1 MILEYLAPILEP
13 WSRVAQSMP
22 WRTGL
27 IGTAIAIIIAIGLGG
42 AVRSSLEARSDRV
55 AAGPIFA
62 LSGIVVLAISIV
74 WWLIDGL
81 LTMLDR
87 PVIAEHILLLLVPER
102 FGHPA
107 TALRVLFSLPEDRLS
122 VLPPGPVHLPLAVL
136 GATVL
141 YLILVLWAGRTLAEL
156 TALEKKPED
165 VLARERAEQQKAIAQ
180 ALKEGRSLPTT
191 EVVSIPL
198 ADDLFGR
205 TFKLLGHWT
214 SVELVEERFVRW
226 QRPLVGALVGL
237 LFLSLPAALAGHLG
251 PAFWAGA
258 AVALDGL
265 RRNLR
270 TRQAPPESPP
280 KEEAEATEGKTPPPP
295 LRPLIEAIH
304 RDAGPLHYAPRLPPA
319 QPAQISPGTN
329 LKAKRILD
337 ELRKELPFEEGLMMH
352 QGLACDAFAARKNV
366 VLATPP
372 LSGKEALI
380 DLLVL
385 YTLLVEGENVLYLA
399 PDLARAKEAEERLRA
414 RAEAARWRWNVHA
427 ENLAGRAGSID
438 LARSQPGL
446 VFADPEAAH
455 KDLCGRQRDFQVYL
469 AALGLVIMPD
479 IEEHHG
485 ARGAHLAHVLRR
497 LRRAARAAASSA
509 PEPEGEAERVRFLAT
524 AAPAYRDLGRFAER
538 LTGRP
543 FLVLGPEVDGGPQPD
558 RVAYVLSSSTS
569 AEGDLHPAVRALGE
583 ALAQGFAAELFGYED
598 ILAADDVARA
608 NEIMLA
614 RGVATRGRSFAEGA
628 RGADRE
634 EALANAQVVIARA
647 SASRYAALPLLVSHL
662 GWRAGTVPK
671 TRIASLG
678 AGEQVGV
685 AAAGKIIPPEE
696 EAAAEGADP
705 NAQVTAEAI
714 AQADFERKVLL
725 FLQPDPEPFAALLTT
740 ERPALSPMDR
750 KLGCALVIDPAADRI
765 QRAHLRCAL
774 SESEVAVDEL
784 EREFSRATLEAEL
797 GPMGFRPDA
806 PDPSKRAPGDTSK
819 TLQNPA
825 ETPPSLDARS
835 PSQPGRLIERTRR
848 TVDPTSG
855 ALRAARTLE
864 LSLPASPHPD
874 IELDAAGPAVSVV
887 DRHTG
892 EHLFGAS
899 TERAFSS
906 AYPGRIFV
914 LAGRRYTVLPFEE
927 QDQIA
932 ESRVLC
938 EREERP
944 LTTSKIR
951 RVSVR
956 PIERRAADAKPHRSP
971 DRRVGPVRTLGGA
984 SFTLEHTPAEIH
996 EELLGVRRHGPDG
1009 NERDTT
1015 LYADPIAS
1023 PFTTRAA
1030 ILGLPTSSFGEIPP
1044 AALHALTHLFRVTLP
1059 AFVHHREED
1068 LEIVWTPQKSPSTD
1082 ASIAFIDAHPG
1093 GAGFA
1098 ESITTEVIANLVQWS
1113 LGLTR
1118 RCPAHCKRRDGCPR
1132 CLRIARCHSE
1142 PENLHALD
1150 KLGADRVLAL
1160 LLGEKT
1166 AATLGPAPQEPAPPP
1181 PAIPAPPKPDA

>member
-1 MILEYLAPILEP
+1 MILEYLSPILGP

-27 IGTAIAIIIAIGLGG
+27 IGLLLAMLAALAIGS
-42 AVRSSLEARSDRV
+42 AVRTFLEARSDRV

-62 LSGIVVLAISIV
+62 LSGLVVLAISIV
-74 WWLIDGL
+74 LWLVDGL
-81 LTMLDR
+81 LAMLDKR
-87 PVIAEHILLLLVPER
+87 LLAERILLLMVPDR
-102 FGHPA
+102 FGDPVA
-107 TALRVLFSLPEDRLS
+107 ALRLLFNLPDDSARL
-122 VLPPGPVHLPLAVL
+122 LPPGPVHLPIAVA

-141 YLILVLWAGRTLAEL
+141 YSILVLWAGRTLAEL
-156 TALEKKPED
+156 TALEKKPDD

-180 ALKEGRSLPTT
+180 ALKEGRSIPTT

-226 QRPLVGALVGL
+226 QRPLVAALGGL
-237 LFLSLPAALAGHLG
+237 LFLALPAAMAGHLG
-251 PAFWAGA
+251 AAFWAGA
-258 AVALDGL
+258 AIALDGL

-270 TRQAPPESPP
+270 TKQAPPDPAP
-280 KEEAEATEGKTPPPP
+280 KEEAQASEGTAPLPA
-295 LRPLIEAIH
+295 LRPLIEAVH
-304 RDAGPLHYAPRLPPA
+304 RDAGPLVYAPNLPPA

-399 PDLARAKEAEERLRA
+399 PDQERAREAEERLRA

-446 VFADPEAAH
+446 VFADPDAAH
-455 KDLCGRQRDFQVYL
+455 RDLCGRQRDFQVYL
-469 AALGLVIMPD
+469 AALGLVILPD

-485 ARGAHLAHVLRR
+485 ARGAHMAHVLRR
-497 LRRAARAAASSA
+497 LRRAARAAATRT
-509 PEPEGEAERVRFLAT
+509 PELETDAERVRFLAT
-524 AAPAYRDLGRFAER
+524 AAPAFRDLGRFAER
-538 LTGRP
+538 LAGRP
-543 FLVLGPEVDGGPQPD
+543 FLVLGPEVDGAPQPD
-558 RVAYVLSSSTS
+558 RVAFGLPSGA

-583 ALAQGFAAELFGYED
+583 ALAQGFSAELFGYED
-598 ILAADDVARA
+598 VLAAADVARA

-628 RGADRE
+628 RGADRD
-634 EALANAQVVIARA
+634 EALSRAQVVIARA

-662 GWRAGTVPK
+662 GWRAGSVPK

-685 AAAGKIIPPEE
+685 AAAGKEIKPEE
-696 EAAAEGADP
+696 EAAAAGLEG
-705 NAQVTAEAI
+705 QVTEEAI

-725 FLQPDPEPFAALLTT
+725 FLQPDPEPFASLLIA
-740 ERPALSPMDR
+740 ERPALSPADR
-750 KLGCALVIDPAADRI
+750 KLGCALVVDPAADHV

-774 SESEVAVDEL
+774 SESEIAVDEL
-784 EREFSRATLEAEL
+784 EREFSKSILEAEL
-797 GPMGFRPDA
+797 GPMGFHLDA
-806 PDPSKRAPGDTSK
+806 PDAKRGDTPK
-819 TLQNPA
+819 
-825 ETPPSLDARS
+825 TPPPPIEN
-835 PSQPGRLIERTRR
+835 PSSGRLIERTRR
-848 TVDPTSG
+848 TVDPTTG
-855 ALRAARTLE
+855 ALRASRTLE
-864 LSLPASPHPD
+864 LSRCASPHASVA
-874 IELDAAGPAVSVV
+874 LDASGLAVSVV

-892 EHLFGAS
+892 EALFGAS
-899 TERAFSS
+899 SERALSA

-914 LAGRRYTVLPFEE
+914 LGGRRYSVLPFED

-932 ESRVLC
+932 EGRVLC

-951 RVSVR
+951 RVSVK
-956 PIERRAADAKPHRSP
+956 PIERRAASSPSAQRSP
-971 DRRVGPVRTLGGA
+971 GDRRVGPVRTLGGA
-984 SFTLEHTPAEIH
+984 SFTLEHSPAEIR

-1009 NERDTT
+1009 GERDTT
-1015 LYADPIAS
+1015 LYSDPIAC
-1023 PFTTRAA
+1023 PFLARAA
-1030 ILGLPTSSFGEIPP
+1030 LLGLPKSSFGEIEPP
-1044 AALHALTHLFRVTLP
+1044 ALHALAHLFRVTLP

-1068 LEIVWTPQKSPSTD
+1068 LEIVWI
-1082 ASIAFIDAHPG
+1082 ASSNPTNDPAIAFIDAHPG

-1118 RCPAHCKRRDGCPR
+1118 RCPAHCRRREGCPR
-1132 CLRIARCHSE
+1132 CVQIARCHE
-1142 PENLHALD
+1142 APENVRNLD
-1150 KLGADRVLAL
+1150 KFGADRVLAL

-1166 AATLGPAPQEPAPPP
+1166 ANALGPAPPQTN
-1181 PAIPAPPKPDA
+1181 D

>member
-1 MILEYLAPILEP
+1 MILEYLSPILGP
-13 WSRVAQSMP
+13 WSRAAQSMP

-27 IGTAIAIIIAIGLGG
+27 IGLLLAMLAALAIGS
-42 AVRSSLEARSDRV
+42 AVRSFLEARSDRV

-62 LSGIVVLAISIV
+62 LSGLVVLAISIV

-81 LTMLDR
+81 LAMLDKR
-87 PVIAEHILLLLVPER
+87 LLAERILLVMVPDR
-102 FGHPA
+102 FGDA
-107 TALRVLFSLPEDRLS
+107 AAALRVLFNLPEDSVRL
-122 VLPPGPVHLPLAVL
+122 LPPGPVQLPLAVA

-141 YLILVLWAGRTLAEL
+141 YAILVLWAGRTLAEL

-180 ALKEGRSLPTT
+180 ALKEGRSIPTT

-226 QRPLVGALVGL
+226 QRPLVGALGGL
-237 LFLSLPAALAGHLG
+237 LFLALPAALAGHLG
-251 PAFWAGA
+251 VAFWAGA
-258 AVALDGL
+258 AIALDGL

-270 TRQAPPESPP
+270 TRQAPPEPP
-280 KEEAEATEGKTPPPP
+280 AKEEAQATEGAQALPA

-304 RDAGPLHYAPRLPPA
+304 RDAGPLVYAPSLPPP

-455 KDLCGRQRDFQVYL
+455 KDICGRQRDFQVYL
-469 AALGLVIMPD
+469 AALGLVILPD

-485 ARGAHLAHVLRR
+485 VRGAHLAHVLRR
-497 LRRAARAAASSA
+497 LRRAARAAATRT
-509 PEPEGEAERVRFLAT
+509 PELETESERVRFLAT
-524 AAPAYRDLGRFAER
+524 AAPAFRDLGRFAER
-538 LTGRP
+538 LAGRP
-543 FLVLGPEVDGGPQPD
+543 FLVLGPEVDGAPQPE
-558 RVAYVLSSSTS
+558 RVAFGLPSGA

-583 ALAQGFAAELFGYED
+583 ALAQGFSAELFGYED
-598 ILAADDVARA
+598 VLASADVARA

-628 RGADRE
+628 RGADRD
-634 EALANAQVVIARA
+634 EALSRAQVVIARA

-662 GWRAGTVPK
+662 GWRAGAVPK

-685 AAAGKIIPPEE
+685 AAAGKIKPPDE
-696 EAAAEGADP
+696 EAVAAVVGTEG
-705 NAQVTAEAI
+705 QVTEEAI
-714 AQADFERKVLL
+714 AQADLERKVLL
-725 FLQPDPEPFAALLTT
+725 FLQPDPEPFASLLIT
-740 ERPALSPMDR
+740 ERPALSPADR
-750 KLGCALVIDPAADRI
+750 KLGCALVVDPAADRI

-784 EREFSRATLEAEL
+784 EREFSKNAIEAEL
-797 GPMGFRPDA
+797 GPLGFRPEA
-806 PDPSKRAPGDTSK
+806 PDAKPSDVSK
-819 TLQNPA
+819 TSPA
-825 ETPPSLDARS
+825 HLPDSAAA
-835 PSQPGRLIERTRR
+835 RLIERLRR

-855 ALRAARTLE
+855 ALRASRTLE
-864 LSLPASPHPD
+864 LSLRASPHASVA
-874 IELDAAGPAVSVV
+874 LDASGAAVTVV

-892 EHLFGAS
+892 EALFGAS
-899 TERAFSS
+899 SERAFSA

-914 LAGRRYTVLPFEE
+914 LGGRRYSILPLEE

-932 ESRVLC
+932 EARVLC

-951 RVSVR
+951 RVSFKS
-956 PIERRAADAKPHRSP
+956 IERRAGSSPSAPRSP
-971 DRRVGPVRTLGGA
+971 GDRRVGPVRTLGGV
-984 SFTLEHTPAEIH
+984 SFTLEHTPAEIQ

-1009 NERDTT
+1009 GERDTT
-1015 LYADPIAS
+1015 LYSEPIAC

-1030 ILGLPTSSFGEIPP
+1030 ILGLPSAYFGEIEP

-1068 LEIVWTPQKSPSTD
+1068 LEVVWTAPLTNTNTKNSVGE
-1082 ASIAFIDAHPG
+1082 AAIAFIDAHPG

-1118 RCPAHCKRRDGCPR
+1118 RCPAHCRRREGCPR
-1132 CLRIARCHSE
+1132 CVQIARCHSE
-1142 PENLHALD
+1142 PENVRVLD
-1150 KLGADRVLAL
+1150 KFGADRVLAL
-1160 LLGEKT
+1160 LLGEK
-1166 AATLGPAPQEPAPPP
+1166 AANALGPAPTAPL
-1181 PAIPAPPKPDA
+1181 PPKTEA

>member
-1 MILEYLAPILEP
+1 MILEYLAAILEP

-22 WRTGL
+22 WRSGL
-27 IGTAIAIIIAIGLGG
+27 IGLGMAMLAALALGG
-42 AVRSSLEARSDRV
+42 AVRSFLEVRSDRV

-62 LSGIVVLAISIV
+62 LSGLAVLAISIV

-81 LTMLDR
+81 LALLGKR
-87 PVIAEHILLLLVPER
+87 LLAERILLVMVPDR
-102 FGHPA
+102 FGDPA
-107 TALRVLFSLPEDRLS
+107 AALRVLFNLPEDSVRL
-122 VLPPGPVHLPLAVL
+122 LPPGPVHLPLAVA
-136 GATVL
+136 GSTVI
-141 YLILVLWAGRTLAEL
+141 YLILVLWTGRTLAEL

-198 ADDLFGR
+198 ADDLYGR

-226 QRPLVGALVGL
+226 QQPLVAALAAL
-237 LFLSLPAALAGHLG
+237 LFLALPAALAGHLG
-251 PAFWAGA
+251 AAFWAGA

-270 TRQAPPESPP
+270 TRQAPPEPPP
-280 KEEAEATEGKTPPPP
+280 KEETQATEGSTPAPA

-304 RDAGPLHYAPRLPPA
+304 RDAGPLTYAPKLPPA

-399 PDLARAKEAEERLRA
+399 PDLARAREAEERLRA

-469 AALGLVIMPD
+469 AALGLVILPD

-497 LRRAARAAASSA
+497 LRRAARSAATRT
-509 PEPEGEAERVRFLAT
+509 PELETDAERVRFLAT
-524 AAPAYRDLGRFAER
+524 AAPAFRDLGRFAER
-538 LTGRP
+538 LAGRP
-543 FLVLGPEVDGGPQPD
+543 FLVLGPEVDGGPQPE
-558 RVAYVLSSSTS
+558 RVAYGLSSGAA

-583 ALAQGFAAELFGYED
+583 ALAQGFSAELFGYEE
-598 ILAADDVARA
+598 ILAAEDVARA

-628 RGADRE
+628 RGAERDD
-634 EALANAQVVIARA
+634 ALARAQVVIARV
-647 SASRYAALPLLVSHL
+647 SASRYAALPLLASHL
-662 GWRAGTVPK
+662 GWRAGAVPK

-685 AAAGKIIPPEE
+685 AAAGKIKPPEE
-696 EAAAEGADP
+696 EAAAGGAEG
-705 NAQVTAEAI
+705 QVTEEAI
-714 AQADFERKVLL
+714 AKADLDRKVLL
-725 FLQPDPEPFAALLTT
+725 FLQPDPEPFASLLLA
-740 ERPALSPMDR
+740 ERPALSPADR
-750 KLGCALVIDPAADRI
+750 KLGCTLVVDPAADRI

-784 EREFSRATLEAEL
+784 EREFSRSAIEAEL
-797 GPMGFRPDA
+797 GPLGFRPDA
-806 PDPSKRAPGDTSK
+806 SDTKRGDKAAAPPPAESPAPLLDTS
-819 TLQNPA
+819 
-825 ETPPSLDARS
+825 S
-835 PSQPGRLIERTRR
+835 GRLIERTRR

-855 ALRAARTLE
+855 ALRASRTLE
-864 LSLPASPHPD
+864 LSLRASPHASVT
-874 IELDAAGPAVSVV
+874 LDASGAAVNVV

-892 EHLFGAS
+892 EVLFGAS
-899 TERAFSS
+899 SERALSA

-914 LAGRRYTVLPFEE
+914 LAGRRYAVLPLEE

-932 ESRVLC
+932 EQRVLC

-951 RVSVR
+951 RVSLRAV
-956 PIERRAADAKPHRSP
+956 ERRAAGEPRESKRPAGE
-971 DRRVGPVRTLGGA
+971 RRVGPVRTLGGA
-984 SFTLEHTPAEIH
+984 SFTLEHTPAEVH
-996 EELLGVRRHGPDG
+996 EELLGLRRHGPDG
-1009 NERDTT
+1009 GERDTT
-1015 LYADPIAS
+1015 LYAESIAC

-1030 ILGLPTSSFGEIPP
+1030 VLGLPPASFGEID
-1044 AALHALTHLFRVTLP
+1044 AASLHALAHLFRVTLP

-1068 LEIVWTPQKSPSTD
+1068 LEVVWTPQS

-1098 ESITTEVIANLVQWS
+1098 DAITTEVIANLVQWS

-1118 RCPAHCKRRDGCPR
+1118 RCPAYCRRREGCPR
-1132 CLRIARCHSE
+1132 CVQIARCHAE
-1142 PENLHALD
+1142 PEAVRALD
-1150 KLGADRVLAL
+1150 KFGADRVLAL
-1160 LLGEKT
+1160 LLGEK
-1166 AATLGPAPQEPAPPP
+1166 ASSALGPAPTEPAASIAPALPPP
-1181 PAIPAPPKPDA
+1181 SKPGA